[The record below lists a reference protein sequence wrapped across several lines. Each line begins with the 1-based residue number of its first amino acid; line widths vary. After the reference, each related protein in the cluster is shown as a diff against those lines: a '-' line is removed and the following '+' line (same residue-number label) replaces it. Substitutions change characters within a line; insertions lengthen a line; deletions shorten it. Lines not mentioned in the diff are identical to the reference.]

1 MRDVNVHIF
10 ERHARKYDR
19 WFEEHAYTYESEV
32 LAVRSLLPPSG
43 RGLEIGVGTGRFALP
58 LGITVGAEPA
68 HAMASIAR
76 QRGIRVYEAS
86 ADDLPFAD
94 ESFDFVVMVTA
105 ICFFNDPLH
114 ALRETSRVLK
124 SSGRIIIGMIDAD
137 SPLGKDYKAKQSEST
152 FYRHA
157 RFFSV
162 TQVIEWLTGLRF
174 GAIKTCQTIFRNSEE
189 VTALEP
195 IKEGYGEGGFVVIAA
210 QRELKK

>member
-32 LAVRSLLPPSG
+32 LAVRSLLPQSG

-124 SSGRIIIGMIDAD
+124 SSGRIIIGTIARTAL
-137 SPLGKDYKAKQSEST
+137 SGRTIKRSRA
-152 FYRHA
+152 RA
-157 RFFSV
+157 RFIDTPAFSPSP
-162 TQVIEWLTGLRF
+162 
-174 GAIKTCQTIFRNSEE
+174 K
-189 VTALEP
+189 
-195 IKEGYGEGGFVVIAA
+195 
-210 QRELKK
+210 